1 MFKYLQRFAFIKEDI
16 YAFKAFQEK
25 NLAID
30 GWVNCMKTKL
40 ELLGLGNLMANIYKV
55 MGKSR
60 KKNTGQ
66 NMIFFQKQAADSYLK
81 NQFIDNENDRGFFT
95 QLKQTYEKER
105 Y

>member
-40 ELLGLGNLMANIYKV
+40 ELLGLGNLMTNIYKV
-55 MGKSR
+55 IRGEISKEKYRS
-60 KKNTGQ
+60 KHN
-66 NMIFFQKQAADSYLK
+66 FFS
-81 NQFIDNENDRGFFT
+81 ET
-95 QLKQTYEKER
+95 SS
-105 Y
+105 